1 MADRTSTVRVNVL
14 TDASSAGASIGKFGK
29 LAGVAALGAAGLA
42 VGGAV
47 AANALYTFADAGD
60 DANVSIE
67 QGIKTMGLFGK
78 ASQDVAKRVQD
89 QAKAISN
96 ATAVDINSIKA
107 TQAKLLTFKE
117 LAKTADEAGGNFDR
131 ATQAAV
137 DLAAKGFGTA
147 ETNAVQLGK
156 ALNDPVKGLTALSR
170 AGITFTDQEKERIAT
185 LVESNRMG
193 EAQALVLKN
202 IESQVGGTAEATAG
216 GFEKMK
222 NSVSIFAQELAQKAL
237 PYLDR
242 FGTFMLEKGFPAI
255 QKFGTAVAE
264 RVVPA
269 LQRFAGFIQ
278 DKVIPVAQQLIGW
291 IVDHLVPAYQTVLE
305 GALEGARGMFKNVA
319 DAVDKNREPLR
330 DMGEKLKKVG
340 EFLVDKVLPKMGTF
354 YKEVLPALGTA
365 IGGVITYLSDMYTA
379 WQNVA
384 GAIQN
389 VIDKIQAVKDKWD
402 ALPGPLK
409 GVAGA
414 VGGRVAAGGGIDGG
428 LGQLSSDLR
437 NPTGA
442 RQVVVNLPGGF
453 VGDEVTLA
461 RSLKA
466 ILAADD
472 VRLNTAGV

>member
-14 TDASSAGASIGKFGK
+14 TDASTAGASIGKFGK

-42 VGGAV
+42 VGGVA

-78 ASQDVAKRVQD
+78 ASEDVAKRVQD
-89 QAKAISN
+89 QAKAISQ
-96 ATAVDINSIKA
+96 ATAVDINSIKT

-156 ALNDPVKGLTALSR
+156 ALNDPVKGLTSLSR
-170 AGITFTDQEKERIAT
+170 AGITFTEQEKERIAT

-222 NSVSIFAQELAQKAL
+222 NSVSIFAQELSAKAL

-255 QKFGTAVAE
+255 QKFGTAVAD

-278 DKVIPVAQQLIGW
+278 EKVIPVAQQLIGW

-305 GALEGARGMFKNVA
+305 GALEGARGMFRNVA
-319 DAVDKNREPLR
+319 DAVGENKEPLK
-330 DMGEKLKKVG
+330 DMGAKLKDVG

-365 IGGVITYLSDMYTA
+365 LGIAIGYISDMYQA
-379 WQNVA
+379 WQDVA

-389 VIDKIQAVKDKWD
+389 VIDKIQSAKDKWD

-409 GVAGA
+409 GVAGLA
-414 VGGRVAAGGGIDGG
+414 GRTATGGGITGS
-428 LGQLSSDLR
+428 LSSDLR
-437 NPTGA
+437 NPTGE
-442 RQVVVNLPGGF
+442 RVVNINLPGGF

-466 ILAADD
+466 ILEADD